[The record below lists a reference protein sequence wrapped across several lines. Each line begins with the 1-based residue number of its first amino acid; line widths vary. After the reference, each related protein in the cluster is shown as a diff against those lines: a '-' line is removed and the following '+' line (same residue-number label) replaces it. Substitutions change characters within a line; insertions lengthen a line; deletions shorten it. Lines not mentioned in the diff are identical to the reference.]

1 MAGIIATMSFDAAS
15 ARRAAQWWR
24 ERLSLLTHT
33 LRTWPWRD
41 TAHTLRQ
48 RFREDHLALTA
59 SSLTFTTTIA
69 LVPMLTVML
78 AAFTAFPMFG
88 RFRTQL
94 ERYFVQGLVPD
105 SIAKPVLM
113 ALTQFSDKASRLGT
127 VSLVALVVSA
137 LMLMLT
143 IDRTL
148 NDIWRVRTPRP
159 LAQRVLVYWAAATLG
174 PLLLGFSL
182 SVSSYAISA
191 SRGWVGALPDSWHVV
206 LDLAEF
212 ALLGLAMTGL
222 YRVVPNTHV
231 TWGHASAGGLFV
243 AIGFELAKRG
253 LALYLGKVPV
263 YSTIYGAF
271 SVVPIFLIWLY
282 LSWVIV
288 LMGAVIAAYAPSI
301 QMRVARRPDTPG
313 GAFQLGA
320 ILLRELVKARAA
332 ESRGCSLDQLSH
344 TLRIDPLQIEPVL
357 EALVELDLVGR
368 LDEGG
373 AARYVLLVDPA
384 ETPAAPLIARLLL
397 RPAPV
402 VNGLWHRA
410 GLDGLKLA
418 DVLAD

>member
-1 MAGIIATMSFDAAS
+1 MSSEAESATPSSGAID
-15 ARRAAQWWR
+15 RPWR
-24 ERLSLLTHT
+24 ERLQQLAHT

-41 TAHTLRQ
+41 TAHTVRQ

-69 LVPMLTVML
+69 LVPMLTIML
-78 AAFTAFPMFG
+78 AVFTAFPMFG
-88 RFRTQL
+88 RFRNQL
-94 ERYFVQGLVPD
+94 ERYFVQSLVPD

-113 ALTQFSDKASRLGT
+113 ALTQFSDKASKLGT
-127 VSLVALVVSA
+127 VSVLMLVVSA

-159 LAQRVLVYWAAATLG
+159 LAQRVFVYWAAATLG

-182 SVSSYAISA
+182 SISSYATSA
-191 SRGWVGALPDSWHVV
+191 SRGWVAALPDSWHVV
-206 LDLAEF
+206 LDLIEF
-212 ALLGLAMTGL
+212 VALAAAMAGL
-222 YRVVPNTHV
+222 YRVVPNTYV
-231 TWGHASAGGLFV
+231 RWGHAWAGGWFV

-288 LMGAVIAAYAPSI
+288 LLGAVIAAYAPSI
-301 QMRVARRPDTPG
+301 QMRVVRRPETPG
-313 GAFQLGA
+313 GAFQLGLM
-320 ILLRELVKARAA
+320 LLRELVKARATDQ
-332 ESRGCSLDQLSH
+332 RGCSLDRLAH

-368 LDEGG
+368 LDEEG
-373 AARYVLLVDPA
+373 AARFVLLVEPA
-384 ETPAAPLIARLLL
+384 DAPAAPLIGRLLL
-397 RPAPV
+397 KPAPAI
-402 VNGLWHRA
+402 NGLWHRA
-410 GLDGLKLA
+410 GLDGLKLG
-418 DVLAD
+418 DVLSD

>member
-1 MAGIIATMSFDAAS
+1 MSSEAESATPLDRS
-15 ARRAAQWWR
+15 WR
-24 ERLSLLTHT
+24 ERLRQTAHT

-41 TAHTLRQ
+41 TAHTVRQ

-78 AAFTAFPMFG
+78 AVFTAFPMFG
-88 RFRTQL
+88 RFRNQL
-94 ERYFVQGLVPD
+94 ERYFVQSLVPD
-105 SIAKPVLM
+105 SIAKPVLT

-127 VSLVALVVSA
+127 VSLLALVVSA
-137 LMLMLT
+137 LLLMLT

-159 LAQRVLVYWAAATLG
+159 LAQRVFVYWAAATLG

-182 SVSSYAISA
+182 SFSSYAMSA
-191 SRGWVGALPDSWHVV
+191 SKGWVGAVPGSWSV
-206 LDLAEF
+206 LLDVAEF
-212 ALLGLAMTGL
+212 ALLAASMAGL
-222 YRVVPNTHV
+222 YRVVPNTFV
-231 TWGHASAGGLFV
+231 RWGHAWAGGIFV
-243 AIGFELAKRG
+243 AVGFELAKRV

-288 LMGAVIAAYAPSI
+288 LLGAVIAAYAPSI
-301 QMRVARRPDTPG
+301 QMRVVRRPDTPG
-313 GAFQLGA
+313 GQFQLGLM
-320 ILLRELVKARAA
+320 LLRELVKARAA
-332 ESRGCSLDQLSH
+332 DHRGCSLDRLSH

-368 LDEGG
+368 LDEEG
-373 AARYVLLVDPA
+373 ASRFVLLVDPTDA
-384 ETPAAPLIARLLL
+384 PASPLIGRLLL
-397 RPAPV
+397 KPAPAI
-402 VNGLWHRA
+402 NGLWNRA
-410 GLDGLKLA
+410 GLDGLKLG

>member
-1 MAGIIATMSFDAAS
+1 MSSDTAS
-15 ARRAAQWWR
+15 ATPWR
-24 ERLSLLTHT
+24 ERLQQTAHT

-41 TAHTLRQ
+41 TAHTVRQ

-78 AAFTAFPMFG
+78 AVFTAFPMFG
-88 RFRTQL
+88 RFRNQL
-94 ERYFVQGLVPD
+94 ERYFVQSLVPD
-105 SIAKPVLM
+105 NIAKPVLT

-127 VSLVALVVSA
+127 VSLLALVVSA
-137 LMLMLT
+137 LLLMLT

-159 LAQRVLVYWAAATLG
+159 LAQRVFVYWAAATLG

-182 SVSSYAISA
+182 SFSSYAMSA
-191 SRGWVGALPDSWHVV
+191 SKGWVGALPGSWSV
-206 LDLAEF
+206 LLDVAEF
-212 ALLGLAMTGL
+212 ALLAASMAGL
-222 YRVVPNTHV
+222 YRVVPNTFV
-231 TWGHASAGGLFV
+231 RWGHAWAGGIFV
-243 AIGFELAKRG
+243 AVGFELAKRG

-288 LMGAVIAAYAPSI
+288 LLGAVIAAYAPSI
-301 QMRVARRPDTPG
+301 QMRVVRRPDTPG
-313 GAFQLGA
+313 GQFQLGLM
-320 ILLRELVKARAA
+320 LLRELVKARAA
-332 ESRGCSLDQLSH
+332 DHRGCSLDRLSH

-357 EALVELDLVGR
+357 EVLVELDLVGR
-368 LDEGG
+368 LDEEG
-373 AARYVLLVDPA
+373 ASRFVLLVDPTDA
-384 ETPAAPLIARLLL
+384 PAAPLIGRLLL
-397 RPAPV
+397 KPAPAI
-402 VNGLWHRA
+402 NGLWHRA
-410 GLDGLKLA
+410 GLDGLKLG

>member
-1 MAGIIATMSFDAAS
+1 MSFETEPAS
-15 ARRAAQWWR
+15 PVERPWRAQLRGQLR
-24 ERLSLLTHT
+24 ELVYT

-41 TAHTLRQ
+41 TAHTVRQ

-69 LVPMLTVML
+69 LVPMFTVML
-78 AAFTAFPMFG
+78 AVFTAFPMFG
-88 RFRTQL
+88 RFRSQL

-105 SIAKPVLM
+105 SIARPVLT

-127 VSLVALVVSA
+127 VSLAALVLSA

-159 LAQRVLVYWAAATLG
+159 LAQRVFVYWTAATLG
-174 PLLLGFSL
+174 PLLMGFSL
-182 SVSSYAISA
+182 SLSSYALSA
-191 SRGWVGALPDSWHVV
+191 SKGWVGALPESWHVL

-212 ALLGLAMTGL
+212 IMLAACMAGL

-231 TWGHASAGGLFV
+231 RWSHAWAGGLFV
-243 AIGFELAKRG
+243 SIGFELAKRG

-282 LSWVIV
+282 LTWVIV
-288 LMGAVIAAYAPSI
+288 LLGAVITAYAPSI
-301 QMRVARRPDTPG
+301 QMRVVRRPAMPG
-313 GAFQLGA
+313 ALFQLGVL
-320 ILLRELVKARAA
+320 LLRELVKARACA
-332 ESRGCSLDQLSH
+332 QRGCSLDRLAH
-344 TLRIDPLQIEPVL
+344 TLRVDPLQIEPVL
-357 EALVELDLVGR
+357 DALVDLDLVGR
-368 LDEGG
+368 LDETG
-373 AARYVLLVDPA
+373 AARFVLLVEPA
-384 ETPAAPLIARLLL
+384 EAPAAPLIGRLLL
-397 RPAPV
+397 VPSPE

-410 GLDGLKLA
+410 GIDGLKLA
-418 DVLAD
+418 DLLAD